1 VEWKRPAASLGPRR
15 GHSACNWP
23 YPSAIT
29 TGSARS
35 NVVSATIYR
44 DDSFGGAVRALNH
57 TSVYRSFCC
66 RCGETWTLVDLLRA

>member
-35 NVVSATIYR
+35 NVVIATINR
-44 DDSFGGAVRALNH
+44 DDSFGGASACL
-57 TSVYRSFCC
+57 
-66 RCGETWTLVDLLRA
+66 